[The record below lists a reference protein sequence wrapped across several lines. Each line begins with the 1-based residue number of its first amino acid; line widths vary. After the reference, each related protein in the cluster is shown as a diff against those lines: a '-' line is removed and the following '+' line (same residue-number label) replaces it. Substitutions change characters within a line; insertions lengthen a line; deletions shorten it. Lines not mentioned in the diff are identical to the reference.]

1 MTEVVPV
8 DRQRL
13 LESKRQEWIS
23 IARSRKRK
31 LRELYAVATTFE
43 GIPTCSFADPDVPIT
58 STGELQ
64 FLEASNLPQYVL
76 YASCKASCMIYFAFS
91 CAFRRRT
98 DRVFEVDLG
107 LTRGRKLNESSIP
120 PRPKFRFD
128 VQHQQQQQQQ
138 QPQQQQQ
145 QQQQSNGVTE
155 QSQTAVL
162 TSSEQDAETSKRP
175 TTLPLPAAV
184 QHAVFEGPS
193 GAASPGPAIAPG
205 FAATPRSSQ
214 SPLPSQVPQESTRPI
229 PSPLN
234 NQQSQP
240 KPSPLAEE
248 KPSNAAAHGAAVGL
262 PPNAPALS
270 YPGQAHQTPIYQ
282 SQPDARK
289 GDAEG
294 GQHIVGVQTGIGAPS
309 DRTPETTGPL
319 SPLPLPD
326 ASRPVDAL
334 SSPGSTPRTGTTPAV
349 VDTSANTSPDH
360 EAVQFVVIAQN
371 EGQDGRQETQPEP
384 DQQAQGVVSGKI
396 ADTGRATGSVE
407 AQPAG
412 VIFKADS
419 DAALGGGVVSNSMSS
434 DISVPTNPSTSVRS
448 VDQPVATQ
456 RTDIQPQAH
465 ERPSYD
471 RNNDVFRGSNGLH
484 RALQP
489 LQSPTS
495 TENPPAADEQSMQ
508 IAKAYPVPLTPSVD
522 HREASQQIVSTP
534 SQPPSATSVQLD
546 HETLDSSI
554 TGPRQKSVAE
564 VLAENPKPLPMTV
577 STNGGS
583 NAGPITP
590 VSQSS
595 KTQSR
600 SLIRKAKSK
609 ERSKMSTVVFG
620 RQSRSTSDS
629 TKSLVQNRSKTSD
642 DYFTP
647 LFIHSFTMNSK
658 WMKPLDQILHH
669 AHKTISTPDSYT
681 PILDHQACRVLRSV
695 YNLQQHNKWSLRQ
708 PKRWPE
714 PTRQPSHWDQVLK
727 EMKWMRTD
735 FREERKWKMAAAR
748 NLANACAEW
757 YRASVEDRKALQVN
771 AVSPPISNGD
781 DISMVEGPPTQ
792 DPESQPTPELI
803 PSGES
808 DSPMD
813 LEEEPPNNILDA
825 VAPSAI
831 FALQDDDIVFA
842 LHQSPTS
849 DRLLEELPM
858 YGSPLAVLKSDLIA
872 PDYDPDA
879 SWRRPAL
886 PLSKYVEGEMV
897 LAPTQPPRKRSR
909 YLYAQEE
916 DEDEDEVI
924 FGGNGGKQ
932 PQVEPEN
939 TDVALFRPENKMIR
953 DRLHAGH
960 QFRPPNEYTMPFQTF
975 YECRSYS
982 QWTQSEDDE
991 LKSLVREYS
1000 YNWSLI
1006 SSMLASKS
1014 MFVSGA
1020 ERRTPWECFERWVM
1034 LEGLPNDMQKTQYFK
1049 LWQGRIEAAQQTIRQ
1064 QNQNAAQQHAQQQQQ
1079 AGANGPTTPIPR
1091 RRPSLPLRVER
1102 RRNQKHLTMIDAM
1115 RKLAK
1120 KRETAIHKQQ
1130 QAAQLAAMR
1139 KQNEAPQPKVTTK
1152 TPREYSIMR
1161 WERDQAVAERLA
1173 ERMNQHRQQ
1182 QENQRKAVLQA
1193 RAQQAQAAQMA
1204 ASQNAAQQRAQ
1215 NNPQMAASHPHA
1227 AMARANAPNQI
1238 AVNSQARPR
1247 MPMHP
1252 TPNGTGSPGH
1262 VAGGLVPPMQMNGS
1276 PQMQMPVVN
1285 GQSQMAMPNGQQADV
1300 RLLMQAQRIQEQQ
1313 RQSVQ
1318 MRQQQA
1324 HQGSPG
1330 GTPMQNSPQAMRA
1343 ALGGLNQKNYLNNAQ
1358 AQAMLASMNGANG
1371 SGMSTP
1377 PGSGFPLSAG
1387 QSASPPPNATLSQQ
1401 PHQTYVS
1408 QLQHIENQI
1417 RSSNPNA
1424 PQDAV
1429 RTMARQLLQNRHNN
1443 IAQSAMNAAAGG
1455 QGQTAVANGPHQ
1467 YAQLLRQQQ
1476 QQQAAAAAA
1485 AQAAQTTQG
1494 APRHT
1499 SASATPASAPSVPK

>member
-43 GIPTCSFADPDVPIT
+43 GIPKCSFADPDVPIT
-58 STGELQ
+58 SAGELQ
-64 FLEASNLPQYVL
+64 FLEASNIPQ
-76 YASCKASCMIYFAFS
+76 
-91 CAFRRRT
+91 
-98 DRVFEVDLG
+98 
-107 LTRGRKLNESSIP
+107 KLNESSIP

-128 VQHQQQQQQQ
+128 VQQRAQQQQQQH
-138 QPQQQQQ
+138 QP
-145 QQQQSNGVTE
+145 SGATE
-155 QSQTAVL
+155 QSQAAVL
-162 TSSEQDAETSKRP
+162 TSSEQDVETSKRP

-184 QHAVFEGPS
+184 QHAGFEGPP
-193 GAASPGPAIAPG
+193 GAVSPGPAIVPG
-205 FAATPRSSQ
+205 FAATPSSSQ
-214 SPLPSQVPQESTRPI
+214 SPMPPQVSQESTRPI
-229 PSPLN
+229 LSPLN

-240 KPSPLAEE
+240 KPSSVAQE
-248 KPSNAAAHGAAVGL
+248 KPSNAAQHDAAVGL
-262 PPNAPALS
+262 PANAPGLS
-270 YPGQAHQTPIYQ
+270 YPGQAHPTPIHQ
-282 SQPDARK
+282 SRPDARK
-289 GDAEG
+289 GDAQE
-294 GQHIVGVQTGIGAPS
+294 GQHIVEAQTDIGAPS
-309 DRTPETTGPL
+309 DRRSETAGPL

-349 VDTSANTSPDH
+349 MDTSANTSPDH
-360 EAVQFVVIAQN
+360 EAVQFVVIAEN
-371 EGQDGRQETQPEP
+371 EDEDGRQDTEPEP
-384 DQQAQGVVSGKI
+384 DRQAQGIVPEKI
-396 ADTGRATGSVE
+396 ADTGRAIGSVD

-412 VIFKADS
+412 VTFKVDS
-419 DAALGGGVVSNSMSS
+419 DAIVSEGVETNSTSS
-434 DISVPTNPSTSVRS
+434 QNISVPTDPSTSVRS
-448 VDQPVATQ
+448 VDQSVATQ
-456 RTDIQPQAH
+456 STDIQPQAC

-471 RNNDVFRGSNGLH
+471 HNNDVLGGPNDLH

-489 LQSPTS
+489 LQSQAS
-495 TENPPAADEQSMQ
+495 TEKPPTAGEQSTQ

-534 SQPPSATSVQLD
+534 SQPPSATTLQTD
-546 HETLDSSI
+546 HPTLDPSV
-554 TGPRQKSVAE
+554 TGSRQKSVAD
-564 VLAENPKPLPMTV
+564 VLAENPKPPPVTV
-577 STNGGS
+577 STNGES
-583 NAGPITP
+583 HSGPITP

-595 KTQSR
+595 KVQSR
-600 SLIRKAKSK
+600 GLIRKAKSK

-620 RQSRSTSDS
+620 RQSRSASDS
-629 TKSLVQNRSKTSD
+629 TKSLVQGRSKTSD

-647 LFIHSFTMNSK
+647 LFIHGFTVNSK

-669 AHKTISTPDSYT
+669 AHKTVSTPDSYT

-757 YRASVEDRKALQVN
+757 YHASAEDRKALQVN
-771 AVSPPISNGD
+771 AVSPPVSNGD
-781 DISMVEGPPTQ
+781 DISMVEGAPAQ
-792 DPESQPTPELI
+792 DPDSQPTPELI

-813 LEEEPPNNILDA
+813 LEEEPPNNILDT

-842 LHQSPTS
+842 LHQSPTT

-858 YGSPLAVLKSDLIA
+858 YGSPLTVLKSDLIA

-909 YLYAQEE
+909 YHYAQEE

-982 QWTQSEDDE
+982 QWTQSDDDE

-1006 SSMLASKS
+1006 SSMLARKS

-1049 LWQGRIEAAQQTIRQ
+1049 LWQSRIEAAQQTIRQ

-1079 AGANGPTTPIPR
+1079 AGATGPTTPIPR
-1091 RRPSLPLRVER
+1091 RRPSLPMRVER

-1161 WERDQAVAERLA
+1161 WERDQAMAERLA
-1173 ERMNQHRQQ
+1173 ERMNQHRQH

-1204 ASQNAAQQRAQ
+1204 VSQNAAQQRAQ

-1276 PQMQMPVVN
+1276 PQMAMPVV
-1285 GQSQMAMPNGQQADV
+1285 NGQQADV

-1429 RTMARQLLQNRHNN
+1429 RSMARQFLQNRHNN

-1485 AQAAQTTQG
+1485 AQAAQTAQG
-1494 APRHT
+1494 VPRHT
-1499 SASATPASAPSVPK
+1499 SGSATPTSAPPVPK

>member
-43 GIPTCSFADPDVPIT
+43 GIPKCSFADPDVPVT

-64 FLEASNLPQYVL
+64 FLEASDLPQ
-76 YASCKASCMIYFAFS
+76 A
-91 CAFRRRT
+91 
-98 DRVFEVDLG
+98 
-107 LTRGRKLNESSIP
+107 
-120 PRPKFRFD
+120 
-128 VQHQQQQQQQ
+128 
-138 QPQQQQQ
+138 
-145 QQQQSNGVTE
+145 TE

-162 TSSEQDAETSKRP
+162 TSSEQDVETPKRP
-175 TTLPLPAAV
+175 TTLPLPPAV
-184 QHAVFEGPS
+184 QHAGSEGPP
-193 GAASPGPAIAPG
+193 GAVSPGPAIVPG
-205 FAATPRSSQ
+205 FATTPRSSQ
-214 SPLPSQVPQESTRPI
+214 SPMPSQVPQESTRPI
-229 PSPLN
+229 LSPVN

-240 KPSPLAEE
+240 EPSPLTQE
-248 KPSNAAAHGAAVGL
+248 KPANTSQHDAAVGL
-262 PPNAPALS
+262 PPNAPGPL
-270 YPGQAHQTPIYQ
+270 YPEQAHQTPIHQ
-282 SQPDARK
+282 SQPDARN
-289 GDAEG
+289 GDVQER
-294 GQHIVGVQTGIGAPS
+294 QRIVGVQTDIGAPP
-309 DRTPETTGPL
+309 DRRSETTGPL
-319 SPLPLPD
+319 SPLPPPD

-334 SSPGSTPRTGTTPAV
+334 SSPASTPRTGTTPAV

-360 EAVQFVVIAQN
+360 EAVQFVVITEN
-371 EGQDGRQETQPEP
+371 EGEDGRQEAQPEP
-384 DQQAQGVVSGKI
+384 DQQAQGVVPGKV
-396 ADTGRATGSVE
+396 ADTARAIGSVE

-412 VIFKADS
+412 VTFKADS
-419 DAALGGGVVSNSMSS
+419 DAAVGGGLETNSMSS
-434 DISVPTNPSTSVRS
+434 PNISVPTNLSTSVRS
-448 VDQPVATQ
+448 GDQPVATQ

-471 RNNDVFRGSNGLH
+471 HSNDVSRGPNGLH

-489 LQSPTS
+489 LQSQAT
-495 TENPPAADEQSMQ
+495 TGNPPAVGEQSVQ
-508 IAKAYPVPLTPSVD
+508 TAGDYPVPLTPSVD

-534 SQPPSATSVQLD
+534 SQPPSATTLQSD
-546 HETLDSSI
+546 HPTLDSSI
-554 TGPRQKSVAE
+554 AGPRQKSVAE
-564 VLAENPKPLPMTV
+564 VLAENPRPQPMTV
-577 STNGGS
+577 STNGES
-583 NAGPITP
+583 HSGPITP

-595 KTQSR
+595 KAQSR

-620 RQSRSTSDS
+620 RQSRSTPES
-629 TKSLVQNRSKTSD
+629 TKSLVQSRSKTSD

-647 LFIHSFTMNSK
+647 LFIHGFTVNSK

-669 AHKTISTPDSYT
+669 AHKTVSTPDSYT

-757 YRASVEDRKALQVN
+757 YHASAEDRKTLQVN
-771 AVSPPISNGD
+771 AVLPPISNGD
-781 DISMVEGPPTQ
+781 DISMVERPPTQ

-808 DSPMD
+808 DSPME
-813 LEEEPPNNILDA
+813 LEEEPPNNILDT

-842 LHQSPTS
+842 LHQSPTT

-858 YGSPLAVLKSDLIA
+858 YGSPLTVLKSDLIA

-909 YLYAQEE
+909 YHYAQEE

-1006 SSMLASKS
+1006 SSILASKS

-1049 LWQGRIEAAQQTIRQ
+1049 LWQSRIEAAQQTIRQ

-1120 KRETAIHKQQ
+1120 KRETAVHKQQ

-1139 KQNEAPQPKVTTK
+1139 KQNEAPQAKVTTK

-1161 WERDQAVAERLA
+1161 WERDQAMAERLA
-1173 ERMNQHRQQ
+1173 ERMNQHRQH
-1182 QENQRKAVLQA
+1182 QENQRKAMLQA

-1227 AMARANAPNQI
+1227 AMARANAPNQV

-1330 GTPMQNSPQAMRA
+1330 ATPMQNSPQAMRA

-1371 SGMSTP
+1371 SGMSPP

-1485 AQAAQTTQG
+1485 AQAAQTAQG
-1494 APRHT
+1494 VPRHT
-1499 SASATPASAPSVPK
+1499 SGSATPTSAPAVPK

>member
-43 GIPTCSFADPDVPIT
+43 GIPKCSFADPDVPIT

-64 FLEASNLPQYVL
+64 FLEASDLPQ
-76 YASCKASCMIYFAFS
+76 
-91 CAFRRRT
+91 
-98 DRVFEVDLG
+98 
-107 LTRGRKLNESSIP
+107 KLNESSIP

-138 QPQQQQQ
+138 P
-145 QQQQSNGVTE
+145 NGATE
-155 QSQTAVL
+155 QSQTAGP
-162 TSSEQDAETSKRP
+162 TSSEQDVEISKRP
-175 TTLPLPAAV
+175 TTLPLPTAV
-184 QHAVFEGPS
+184 QHTGFEGTP
-193 GAASPGPAIAPG
+193 GAVSPGPAIVPG
-205 FAATPRSSQ
+205 SAATPRSSQ
-214 SPLPSQVPQESTRPI
+214 SPMPSQVSQESTRQI
-229 PSPLN
+229 LSPLN
-234 NQQSQP
+234 NQQS
-240 KPSPLAEE
+240 KPDPSSLTQE
-248 KPSNAAAHGAAVGL
+248 KPSNAAQHDAAGGL
-262 PPNAPALS
+262 PPNAPGLL
-270 YPGQAHQTPIYQ
+270 YPGQTHQTSIYQ

-289 GDAEG
+289 GDAQK
-294 GQHIVGVQTGIGAPS
+294 GQHIVGVQTDIGAPS
-309 DRTPETTGPL
+309 DPRSETTGPL
-319 SPLPLPD
+319 SPVPLPD

-349 VDTSANTSPDH
+349 MDTSANTSPDH
-360 EAVQFVVIAQN
+360 EAVQFVVIAGN
-371 EGQDGRQETQPEP
+371 EGEDGRQDTQPEP
-384 DQQAQGVVSGKI
+384 DQQAQGVVPGKF
-396 ADTGRATGSVE
+396 ADTRPAIGSVE

-412 VIFKADS
+412 VAFKADR
-419 DAALGGGVVSNSMSS
+419 DAVVGGGVGTNSMSS
-434 DISVPTNPSTSVRS
+434 PNISVPTNPSTSVRS
-448 VDQPVATQ
+448 VDQPAATQ
-456 RTDIQPQAH
+456 RTDTQPQAH
-465 ERPSYD
+465 ERLSYD
-471 RNNDVFRGSNGLH
+471 QSNDVSREPNGLH
-484 RALQP
+484 RAMQP
-489 LQSPTS
+489 VQSQAS
-495 TENPPAADEQSMQ
+495 TENLPAASEQSTQ
-508 IAKAYPVPLTPSVD
+508 IAKTYPVPLTPSVD
-522 HREASQQIVSTP
+522 HREASQQIGSTS
-534 SQPPSATSVQLD
+534 SQPPSATTLQTD
-546 HETLDSSI
+546 HPTLDSP
-554 TGPRQKSVAE
+554 GPPQKSVAE
-564 VLAENPKPLPMTV
+564 VLAENPKPPPMTV
-577 STNGGS
+577 SANGES
-583 NAGPITP
+583 HSGPITP

-595 KTQSR
+595 KAQSR

-609 ERSKMSTVVFG
+609 EKSKLSTVVFG
-620 RQSRSTSDS
+620 RPSRSTSDS
-629 TKSLVQNRSKTSD
+629 TKSLVQSRSKPSD

-647 LFIHSFTMNSK
+647 LFIHGFTLNSK

-681 PILDHQACRVLRSV
+681 PIFDHQACRVLRSV

-757 YRASVEDRKALQVN
+757 YHASAEDRKALQVN
-771 AVSPPISNGD
+771 AISPSISNGD
-781 DISMVEGPPTQ
+781 DTSMVEGPPAQ

-813 LEEEPPNNILDA
+813 LEEEPPNNILDT

-842 LHQSPTS
+842 LHQSPTT

-858 YGSPLAVLKSDLIA
+858 YGSPLTVLKSDLIA

-886 PLSKYVEGEMV
+886 PLSKYVEGEME

-909 YLYAQEE
+909 YHYAQEE

-924 FGGNGGKQ
+924 FGGSGGKQ
-932 PQVEPEN
+932 PKVEPEN
-939 TDVALFRPENKMIR
+939 TDVALFRSENKMIR

-1049 LWQGRIEAAQQTIRQ
+1049 LWQSRIEAAQQTIRQ

-1079 AGANGPTTPIPR
+1079 SGANGPTTPIPR
-1091 RRPSLPLRVER
+1091 RRPSLPVRVER

-1161 WERDQAVAERLA
+1161 WERDQAMAERLA
-1173 ERMNQHRQQ
+1173 ERMHQHRQH
-1182 QENQRKAVLQA
+1182 QENQRKA
-1193 RAQQAQAAQMA
+1193 RAQQTQAAQMA
-1204 ASQNAAQQRAQ
+1204 ASQNATPQRAQ

-1300 RLLMQAQRIQEQQ
+1300 RLLLQAQRIQEQQ

-1330 GTPMQNSPQAMRA
+1330 ATPMQNSPQAMRA

-1358 AQAMLASMNGANG
+1358 AQAMLSSMNGANG

-1377 PGSGFPLSAG
+1377 PGSGFPLPAG

-1417 RSSNPNA
+1417 RSSNPNT
-1424 PQDAV
+1424 PQDVV
-1429 RTMARQLLQNRHNN
+1429 RSMARQLLQNRHNN

-1476 QQQAAAAAA
+1476 QQQAAQAA

-1494 APRHT
+1494 VPRHT
-1499 SASATPASAPSVPK
+1499 SVSATPTSAPPVPK